1 MDIKKVLAHTCFQ
14 IGKGLAKDTPLSP
27 KKCRCRQF
35 VTATAAAAEV
45 ELGTAQYVVV
55 IDKIIEVEDTCSICA
70 NIDNLKRSCQACGG
84 TGVAKTNRVFVVRGE
99 DIIRTVS
106 EDGRT
111 KTVTTQ
117 VKKSPTIEK
126 AHIERAVEGNLEEQA
141 RIEAYGASNK
151 DFLMSLISGTEPENN
166 PVTRTGR
173 DYDWGRAPYASTR
186 D

>member
-1 MDIKKVLAHTCFQ
+1 MEIKKVLAHTCFQ
-14 IGKGLAKDTPLSP
+14 TGKGFAKDTPLSP

-35 VTATAAAAEV
+35 VTLAEAAAEV
-45 ELGTAQYVVV
+45 ALGVAQYTVVV
-55 IDKIIEVEDTCSICA
+55 DKFVEVEDTCSICA
-70 NIDNLKRSCQACGG
+70 NVDNLRKSCQACGG
-84 TGVAKTNRVFVVRGE
+84 TGVSKTVKVLTVRGE

-106 EDGRT
+106 EDGRS

-126 AHIERAVEGNLEEQA
+126 AHIERAAEGNTEEQA

-151 DFLMSLISGTEPENN
+151 DFLLSLISGYEPENN
-166 PVTRTGR
+166 PKTGTGR
-173 DYDWGRAPYASTR
+173 DYDWGRAPYSSTR